1 MYSLGLFP
9 LLLQHTSDNSKL
21 FVAICSVVQIL
32 CSFIKLDLKGLAFFG
47 AISSCI
53 VMIQPEVSYILVG
66 GTFGAYYSYFLN
78 GTESPDKVDEFI
90 IFEYQHCFLIRVR
103 VGIKA

>member
-1 MYSLGLFP
+1 
-9 LLLQHTSDNSKL
+9 
-21 FVAICSVVQIL
+21 
-32 CSFIKLDLKGLAFFG
+32 
-47 AISSCI
+47 
-53 VMIQPEVSYILVG
+53 MIQPEVSYILVG

-90 IFEYQHCFLIRVR
+90 IFEHQHCFLIRVR

>member
-1 MYSLGLFP
+1 VYSLGLFP
-9 LLLQHTSDNSKL
+9 LLLQHTSDNSKVV
-21 FVAICSVVQIL
+21 VAICSVVQIL

-53 VMIQPEVSYILVG
+53 VMIQPEVSYIMVG

-78 GTESPDKVDEFI
+78 TTESPDKVNKHNN
-90 IFEYQHCFLIRVR
+90 FEHQHCFLI
-103 VGIKA
+103 